1 MPVRLGVW
9 RAAALPAALA
19 ASIVLTLVAGA
30 AAQSPSPPQ
39 PAAAPPQPAA
49 APPQPAAAPPQPA
62 AALPQPKPVTGFVP
76 TFEIMRTV
84 RAAGFDPLAP
94 PLREGTTYVLRAT
107 DYRGIL
113 MRVVLDARTGT
124 IRDVTRIVPAA
135 SGSLGVVLPPY
146 GPPRYASPYVDAPY
160 GAPVEYEVPPAALQP
175 LEEGAAPQLSPPIA
189 APPVTH
195 AKALLRKL
203 PLPRPRPAGLAA
215 SQGSAAEKGAPASD
229 QGPAA
234 ASEKEKTEKTI
245 GNANPIIAQPAP
257 APPAAQIKA
266 AAPVPL
272 ND

>member
-1 MPVRLGVW
+1 M
-9 RAAALPAALA
+9 
-19 ASIVLTLVAGA
+19 VLMLVAGA
-30 AAQSPSPPQ
+30 AAQSPSPP
-39 PAAAPPQPAA
+39 
-49 APPQPAAAPPQPA
+49 PA
-62 AALPQPKPVTGFVP
+62 AALQPQPKPVTGFVP

-146 GPPRYASPYVDAPY
+146 GPPGYATPYMDAPLY
-160 GAPVEYEVPPAALQP
+160 GAPVEYEVPPPALQRP
-175 LEEGAAPQLSPPIA
+175 EDGAAAPQLSQPIA
-189 APPVTH
+189 APAATH
-195 AKALLRKL
+195 AKASLRKP

-215 SQGSAAEKGAPASD
+215 SQRPAASDNTEKGSPASD
-229 QGPAA
+229 KGPAA
-234 ASEKEKTEKTI
+234 ASETEKTETSI
-245 GNANPIIAQPAP
+245 RNANPIIAQPAP
-257 APPAAQIKA
+257 APPAAQSKS

>member
-19 ASIVLTLVAGA
+19 ASMALMLVAGA
-30 AAQSPSPPQ
+30 AAQSPPA
-39 PAAAPPQPAA
+39 PAAAP
-49 APPQPAAAPPQPA
+49 
-62 AALPQPKPVTGFVP
+62 PQPKPVTGFVP

-146 GPPRYASPYVDAPY
+146 GPSRYDAPYVDAPY
-160 GAPVEYEVPPAALQP
+160 DAPVEYEGTPPKLQRP
-175 LEEGAAPQLSPPIA
+175 GESAAPQSPQPIA

-195 AKALLRKL
+195 AKASTRMLSLPL
-203 PLPRPRPAGLAA
+203 PLPRPDGLVSSQRPDA
-215 SQGSAAEKGAPASD
+215 SNKTEKGSWASEK
-229 QGPAA
+229 GPAA
-234 ASEKEKTEKTI
+234 GSGKTEKTI
-245 GNANPIIAQPAP
+245 GNADPVAAQPAP
-257 APPAAQIKA
+257 SPPAAQAKSP
-266 AAPVPL
+266 APAPL

>member
-9 RAAALPAALA
+9 RAAARPAAVA
-19 ASIVLTLVAGA
+19 ASVVLMLVAGA
-30 AAQSPSPPQ
+30 AAQSPPPP
-39 PAAAPPQPAA
+39 PAAAP
-49 APPQPAAAPPQPA
+49 
-62 AALPQPKPVTGFVP
+62 PQPKPVTGFVP

-113 MRVVLDARTGT
+113 MRVVLDARTGA

-146 GPPRYASPYVDAPY
+146 GPPRYEAPYVDAPY
-160 GAPVEYEVPPAALQP
+160 GAPVGYEGTAPELPRP
-175 LEEGAAPQLSPPIA
+175 GESAAPQLPQPIA

-195 AKALLRKL
+195 AKASMRKLSL
-203 PLPRPRPAGLAA
+203 PLPRPRPDGLASSQRPDA
-215 SQGSAAEKGAPASD
+215 SNKTEKGSSASEKGA
-229 QGPAA
+229 AA
-234 ASEKEKTEKTI
+234 GSGKTEKTI
-245 GNANPIIAQPAP
+245 GNANPITAHPALSPPAAQAKSPAP
-257 APPAAQIKA
+257 AP
-266 AAPVPL
+266 L